1 MRVKRNQ
8 LELLAYPN
16 DIANAT
22 FLSPAVRDACYIRV
36 YILADDHLYYKHVG
50 TYTTLL
56 RNSAS
61 QYFTFELY
69 FSVHCSNSFHSD
81 LLTFVLG
88 TCLNYG
94 NCMSRVGF

>member
-1 MRVKRNQ
+1 MRVNPNQ

-36 YILADDHLYYKHVG
+36 YIPADDHLYYKHVG
-50 TYTTLL
+50 TYTTL
-56 RNSAS
+56 SS

-69 FSVHCSNSFHSD
+69 FSVHCSNSFYSD
-81 LLTFVLG
+81 LQTFVLG

-94 NCMSRVGF
+94 TVCHG